1 MFSPAASLLPPLL
14 PLFHYAA
21 IIFIISLIFS
31 FHAVISLTF
40 SPLDYFHILPLL
52 R

>member
-1 MFSPAASLLPPLL
+1 
-14 PLFHYAA
+14 
-21 IIFIISLIFS
+21 LIFS

-52 R
+52 RWCHCFD